1 MTDDPAMSWGWE
13 DLGSMPTGIAS
24 CIIIVIILSFVTSA
38 VPTLWACH
46 VDQGATPTKVWAFD
60 FSISWEIPSKKP
72 KETIH
77 STGQSFSLG
86 IWLKTVAFCSF
97 STWFWSVLKPCNFQF
112 YLSSSQNRRVEHCK
126 LKSDVI
132 ELTGCVAG
140 HLQKIIIRSISKLR
154 MQHADLFASLQYRSL
169 WLVLEKQ
176 EN

>member
-24 CIIIVIILSFVTSA
+24 CIIIIIIIIILSLVTSA

-60 FSISWEIPSKKP
+60 FAISWEIPSKKP

-77 STGQSFSLG
+77 STGRSFSLG

-112 YLSSSQNRRVEHCK
+112 YLSSSQNRRVEPCK
-126 LKSDVI
+126 LNSDWMWSSW
-132 ELTGCVAG
+132 LDAWPSAKN
-140 HLQKIIIRSISKLR
+140 HHSKHVEAENAACR
-154 MQHADLFASLQYRSL
+154 
-169 WLVLEKQ
+169 LVCLSSV
-176 EN
+176 